1 MFLTHHTEFFVRT
14 KEPFR
19 KISGFMLKQNA
30 GETVSEKEIVFQKKI
45 DNSYTV
51 F

>member
-1 MFLTHHTEFFVRT
+1 MFLTHHTEFFAST
-14 KEPFR
+14 KEPSR
-19 KISGFMLKQNA
+19 KRSGFVPKQKA